1 MATCPL
7 ATCLLLEW
15 TVLVEAEAAFFA
27 APVPA
32 FVDVVDFLAVD
43 VAGFLVV
50 EAVAAVNFGAVDFF
64 TVEWVVLV
72 AVVFFAVSA
81 LAAGAKTA
89 QTPSQALND
98 NAIRIRGIDSI

>member
-1 MATCPL
+1 ML
-7 ATCLLLEW
+7 
-15 TVLVEAEAAFFA
+15 FA
-27 APVPA
+27 AAVPA
-32 FVDVVDFLAVD
+32 FADVVDFLAVD
-43 VAGFLVV
+43 VAGFLV
-50 EAVAAVNFGAVDFF
+50 EDTVAAVDFGTVDFF

-89 QTPSQALND
+89 QTPSQALNN